1 MFLSKRE
8 IKDRRWRK
16 FLIGLQAFIIVLL
29 SMLVFLV
36 LLYIDNLA

>member
-8 IKDRRWRK
+8 IRVRRWRK